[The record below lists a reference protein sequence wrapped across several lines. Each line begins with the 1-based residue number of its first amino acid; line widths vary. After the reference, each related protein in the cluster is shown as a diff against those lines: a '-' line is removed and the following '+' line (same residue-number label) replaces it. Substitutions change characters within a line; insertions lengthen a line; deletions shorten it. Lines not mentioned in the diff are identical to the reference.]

1 VARVAPFT
9 ATPQV
14 RGGVGSRARLA
25 LVDALLAEQEVR
37 PCAVLTL
44 RWLVRHAGIERGLC
58 AVVEN
63 ETARLVGLTGL
74 GLSLAVVDAFGLDLN
89 DRMHPLIVALAA
101 SEPVAFSGA
110 ASAPGTPGSTP
121 GSGIPTPAHGMR
133 QPVDTPLGAEP
144 FHAVPLAGP
153 GESGDITPGLLLLT
167 GMDATVE
174 EDVRWAAE
182 VLGTRL
188 QSLWFRRSQV
198 DERRYKREQSW
209 FFGIINAVTDPILL
223 TDSEG
228 KILVANASAE
238 MLLTA
243 DDQKSEGR
251 RRAVALNNMLFSA
264 STFTS
269 SSGGGPT
276 RHELLLVDPT
286 EGQDLLFEVMSTPV
300 KIRAGESGTVSVLRN
315 VTDLR
320 RATDEIE
327 EQYRKLRIAEAE
339 TRAERDRL
347 DLILNSALDPI
358 LVTDP
363 SGNIVLMNPPAERMF
378 TVSQDARSAEAERRV
393 RANDAVFTSFVSG
406 LYASQRLRWRG
417 ELSLLDPRSGATVP
431 VEAISGKVL
440 SKHGEDTAV
449 VTILHDLTEAVEK
462 QQLYEQVKRHS
473 EELREKVREATAELA
488 EQNELLRRQAF
499 QLEQASAAKSQ
510 FLANVSHELRTPL
523 NAIIGYTHLLL
534 EGVSGELNRA
544 QNEKLG
550 RLEANARH
558 LLSVINDL
566 LDLARIESGKM
577 PVQLEKVILQE
588 LIDEV
593 MTEVEPLIDG
603 TKLSVARHIS
613 PEVPEIL
620 TDRQKVKQ
628 IVLNLLSNALK
639 FTPQGSVSIRL
650 DYEPEKEWISI
661 AVADTGIGISEE
673 NQKTIFEAFQ
683 QADSSYARRQGG
695 TGLGLT
701 ICRRMASILDGQITL
716 ISKLGEGSTFTLVL
730 PRQQRAS

>member
-1 VARVAPFT
+1 MAHVAPFT
-9 ATPQV
+9 ATPLI
-14 RGGVGSRARLA
+14 RGGAGSRVRLA
-25 LVDALLAEQEVR
+25 LVDALLAEQDVR
-37 PCAVLTL
+37 PCAVLAL
-44 RWLVRHAGIERGLC
+44 RWLARNAGVNRGLC

-63 ETARLVGLTGL
+63 ETGRLMGLTGL
-74 GLSLAVVDAFGLDLN
+74 GISLASVDAFGLDLN
-89 DRMHPLIVALAA
+89 DRMHPLVLALAA
-101 SEPVAFSGA
+101 SEPVCF
-110 ASAPGTPGSTP
+110 PGD
-121 GSGIPTPAHGMR
+121 GMQ
-133 QPVDTPLGAEP
+133 QPEDTPLGAEP
-144 FHAVPLAGP
+144 FWAVPLGGATDG
-153 GESGDITPGLLLLT
+153 GELGPGLLLLA
-167 GMDATVE
+167 GMDRAAE
-174 EDVRWAAE
+174 DDVRWAAE
-182 VLGTRL
+182 VLGLRL

-209 FFGIINAVTDPILL
+209 LFGIINAVTDPILF
-223 TDSEG
+223 TDSDG

-269 SSGGGPT
+269 GSGGGPT

-300 KIRAGESGTVSVLRN
+300 KIRVGETGTVSVLRN

-320 RATDEIE
+320 RATEEIE
-327 EQYRKLRIAEAE
+327 ENYRRLRIAEAE

-347 DLILNSALDPI
+347 DLVLNSALDPI

-378 TVSQDARSAEAERRV
+378 TVALGGNNAEAERRV

-406 LYASQRLRWRG
+406 LFASQSLRWRG
-417 ELSLLDPRSGATVP
+417 ELSLSDTQSGAPVP

-440 SKHGEDTAV
+440 AKHGEDTAV
-449 VTILHDLTEAVEK
+449 VTILHDLTEAMEK
-462 QQLYEQVKRHS
+462 QHLYEQIKRHS

-534 EGVSGELNRA
+534 EGVSGDMNRP
-544 QNEKLG
+544 QREKLS
-550 RLEANARH
+550 RLDSNARH

-577 PVQLEKVILQE
+577 PVQLETVVLPE

-593 MTEVEPLIDG
+593 MTEVEPLIDS
-603 TKLSVARHIS
+603 SVVVTQHIPS
-613 PEVPEIL
+613 SVPEIL

-701 ICRRMASILDGQITL
+701 ICRRLASILDGQIAL
-716 ISKLGEGSTFTLVL
+716 VSRLGEGSTFTLVL
-730 PRQQRAS
+730 PRQPRPS

>member
-1 VARVAPFT
+1 MARVAPFT

-14 RGGVGSRARLA
+14 RGGVGSRGRLA

-44 RWLVRHAGIERGLC
+44 RWLARHAGIERGLC
-58 AVVEN
+58 AVVES
-63 ETARLVGLTGL
+63 ETGRLIGLTGL
-74 GLSLAVVDAFGLDLN
+74 GLSLASVDAFSLDLN
-89 DRMHPLIVALAA
+89 DRMHPLVVALAG
-101 SEPVAFSGA
+101 SEPVAF
-110 ASAPGTPGSTP
+110 P
-121 GSGIPTPAHGMR
+121 GSGAGSGVGSGASDPSGPSTSQGMR
-133 QPVDTPLGAEP
+133 QPVDTPLGSDP
-144 FHAVPLAGP
+144 FYAVPLGGP
-153 GESGDITPGLLLLT
+153 GESGDIGPGLLLV
-167 GMDATVE
+167 DAVDSAVE
-174 EDVRWAAE
+174 EDIRWAAE
-182 VLGTRL
+182 VLGARL

-209 FFGIINAVTDPILL
+209 LFGIINAVTDPILL

-228 KILVANASAE
+228 RILVANAGAE

-264 STFTS
+264 SIFTS
-269 SSGGGPT
+269 NSGGPT

-300 KIRAGESGTVSVLRN
+300 KIRAGETGTVSVLRN

-327 EQYRKLRIAEAE
+327 EQYRKLRFAEAE

-378 TVSQDARSAEAERRV
+378 TVAPGDRSAEAERRV

-406 LYASQRLRWRG
+406 LYASQSLRWRG
-417 ELSLLDPRSGATVP
+417 ELSLIDPQSAATVP

-462 QQLYEQVKRHS
+462 QRLYEQVKRHS

-499 QLEQASAAKSQ
+499 
-510 FLANVSHELRTPL
+510 
-523 NAIIGYTHLLL
+523 
-534 EGVSGELNRA
+534 
-544 QNEKLG
+544 
-550 RLEANARH
+550 
-558 LLSVINDL
+558 
-566 LDLARIESGKM
+566 
-577 PVQLEKVILQE
+577 
-588 LIDEV
+588 
-593 MTEVEPLIDG
+593 
-603 TKLSVARHIS
+603 
-613 PEVPEIL
+613 
-620 TDRQKVKQ
+620 
-628 IVLNLLSNALK
+628 
-639 FTPQGSVSIRL
+639 
-650 DYEPEKEWISI
+650 
-661 AVADTGIGISEE
+661 
-673 NQKTIFEAFQ
+673 
-683 QADSSYARRQGG
+683 
-695 TGLGLT
+695 
-701 ICRRMASILDGQITL
+701 
-716 ISKLGEGSTFTLVL
+716 
-730 PRQQRAS
+730 

>member
-1 VARVAPFT
+1 MARVAPFT
-9 ATPQV
+9 ATSPV
-14 RGGVGSRARLA
+14 RNGIGSRARLA
-25 LVDALLAEQEVR
+25 LVDSLLAEQEVR

-44 RWLVRHAGIERGLC
+44 RWLARHAGIERGLC
-58 AVVEN
+58 AVVES

-74 GLSLAVVDAFGLDLN
+74 GLSLASVDAFSLELN
-89 DRMHPLIVALAA
+89 DRMHPLVVALAA
-101 SEPVAFSGA
+101 SEPVSFSGG
-110 ASAPGTPGSTP
+110 ASGTG
-121 GSGIPTPAHGMR
+121 HGMR
-133 QPVDTPLGAEP
+133 QPLDTPLGAEP
-144 FHAVPLAGP
+144 FVAVPLAGP
-153 GESGDITPGLLLLT
+153 GESGDIGPGLLLLA
-167 GMDATVE
+167 GMDGGVE
-174 EDVRWAAE
+174 EDVRWVAE
-182 VLGTRL
+182 VLGARL

-209 FFGIINAVTDPILL
+209 LFGVINAVTDPILL

-228 KILVANASAE
+228 RILVANGSAE

-264 STFTS
+264 SIFTS

-300 KIRAGESGTVSVLRN
+300 KIRVGETGTVSVLRN

-327 EQYRKLRIAEAE
+327 ENYRRLRIAEAE

-378 TVSQDARSAEAERRV
+378 TVAPGGRSAEAERRV
-393 RANDAVFTSFVSG
+393 RANDAVFTSFMSG
-406 LYASQRLRWRG
+406 LYASQSLRWRG
-417 ELSLLDPRSGATVP
+417 ELSLIDPQSGATVP

-462 QQLYEQVKRHS
+462 QRLYEQVKRHS

-534 EGVSGELNRA
+534 EGVSGELNRP
-544 QNEKLG
+544 QSEKLG
-550 RLEANARH
+550 RLESNARH
-558 LLSVINDL
+558 LLSIINDL

-577 PVQLEKVILQE
+577 PVQLERVVLQE

-603 TKLSVARHIS
+603 TKLSVTRHIS
-613 PEVPEIL
+613 PEVPEIH

-639 FTPQGSVSIRL
+639 FTPLGSVSIRL

-661 AVADTGIGISEE
+661 SVADTGIGISED

-701 ICRRMASILDGQITL
+701 ICRRLASILDGQIIL
-716 ISKLGEGSTFTLVL
+716 VSKLGEGSTFTLVL
-730 PRQQRAS
+730 PRESRAS